1 MILKTGKAEKRAS
14 GFTPFRP
21 PALPSESE
29 RAALRFVTGW
39 RSRERLPAARRGVTN
54 MATAVQKITLSSAR
68 DIPFNKLV
76 LSQSNVRRVKA
87 GVSIEEL
94 AESIVRRGL
103 IQSLHV
109 RPVLDA
115 DGAESGMFE
124 VPAGGRRYRALEL
137 LAKQKRLAKT
147 APVPC
152 VVGDA
157 NSDILVDEV
166 SLIENIERAPLHPLD
181 QFRAFQAMR
190 DKGMTEESIAAAFFV
205 GVNVVKQRLR
215 LASVSPTLLEIY
227 AEDGMTLEQLMAF
240 TVSQDH
246 SRQEQVWE
254 AVKDSWQKEPY
265 HIRRMLTE
273 TTVRAADKRAVF
285 VGVEAYEAAGGI
297 VLRDLFQSDDGG
309 WLQDPALL
317 DRLVAEKLKATADE
331 IAGEGW
337 KWVEAAP
344 SFPYGHERGLRALT
358 GTTVDLTEGERAAR
372 EALREEYD
380 RLEAEYAEADELPDE
395 IDARLGEIEQALDAF
410 ERRPAIYDPAD
421 IAIAGVFVS
430 LDADGSLSVDRGYV
444 RPEDERPVETEG
456 SDAPEVDGEAGQP
469 AAPAVQRAV
478 ITIGGQPAEPE
489 DDEED
494 GIKPLPE
501 RLVIELT
508 AHRTLALRN
517 AVAEHPDVAMTML
530 LHKLV
535 SDTFRRT
542 APAGCL
548 EARVNHI
555 FFSAQSEELK
565 DSAPARE
572 VAERHER
579 WGDNV
584 PADDQA
590 LWDWLS
596 LLDPGTRLDLLAHCV
611 SYGVNALFERPNPYG
626 SGVSQHG
633 LDVRLSQADRLARAT
648 GLDMV
653 AVGWRP
659 TVGNYLGRVTKPR
672 ILEAVREGAGER
684 AAQLIDHLKKGDMAK
699 EAERLLAD
707 TGWLPEPLRLVDHDE
722 PATDGEGDQV
732 LPAFL
737 AGEEDEPSGDEAEA
751 PHAIAAE

>member
-1 MILKTGKAEKRAS
+1 
-14 GFTPFRP
+14 
-21 PALPSESE
+21 
-29 RAALRFVTGW
+29 
-39 RSRERLPAARRGVTN
+39 
-54 MATAVQKITLSSAR
+54 MATAIQKITLSSAR
-68 DIPFNKLV
+68 DIPFNKLA

-94 AESIVRRGL
+94 AESIARRGL
-103 IQSLHV
+103 IQSVHV

-115 DGAESGMFE
+115 DGTETGMFE

-137 LAKQKRLAKT
+137 LVKQKRLAKT

-152 VVGDA
+152 VVGEA
-157 NSDILVDEV
+157 NSDVLIEEV
-166 SLIENIERAPLHPLD
+166 SLVENMERAPLHPLD
-181 QFRAFQAMR
+181 QFRAFLGLR
-190 DKGMTEESIAAAFFV
+190 DKGMTEEAIAAAFFV
-205 GVNVVKQRLR
+205 GVNIVKQRLR
-215 LASVSPTLLEIY
+215 LASVSPTLLAIY
-227 AEDGMTLEQLMAF
+227 ADDGMTLEQLMAF
-240 TVSQDH
+240 TVSSDH
-246 SRQEQVWE
+246 ARQEQVWD
-254 AVKDSWQKEPY
+254 AIKDGWQKEPY

-273 TTVRAADKRAVF
+273 TTVRASDKRAVF
-285 VGVEAYEAAGGI
+285 VGIEAYEAAGGS

-309 WLQDPALL
+309 WLQDAALL
-317 DRLVAEKLKATADE
+317 DRLVAEKLKTVADE

-337 KWVEAAP
+337 KWVEASL
-344 SFPYGHERGLRALT
+344 SFPYGHEHGLRPLV
-358 GTTVDLTEGERAAR
+358 GVTVDLTKDEHATR

-380 RLEAEYAEADELPDE
+380 RLEAEYSEADDLPDQ
-395 IDARLGEIEQALDAF
+395 IDARIGEIEQALDAF
-410 ERRPAIYDPAD
+410 EQRPATYDPAE

-430 LDADGSLSVDRGYV
+430 LNADGSLSVDRGYV
-444 RPEDERPVETEG
+444 RPEDERSSATEG
-456 SDAPEVDGEAGQP
+456 SNAPEIDGEVGQQ
-469 AAPAVQRAV
+469 AAPAAQRAV
-478 ITIGGQPAEPE
+478 ITIGGQAPEPE
-489 DDEED
+489 DDEEE

-565 DSAPARE
+565 DSTAARE

-579 WGDNV
+579 WGDHV

-590 LWDWLS
+590 LWDWLAQ
-596 LLDPGTRLDLLAHCV
+596 LDDSTRLDLLAHCV
-611 SYGVNALFERPNPYG
+611 SFGVNALFERPNPYG
-626 SGVSQHG
+626 SGISQHG
-633 LDVRLSQADRLARAT
+633 LDVRLAQADRLARAS

-653 AVGWRP
+653 AAGWKP

-699 EAERLLAD
+699 EAERLLAES
-707 TGWLPEPLRLVDHDE
+707 GWLPEPLRSADAGTEAAVAPDQGGADE
-722 PATDGEGDQV
+722 T

-737 AGEEDEPSGDEAEA
+737 SDDDSDDEALM
-751 PHAIAAE
+751 AAE